1 MTGIKICGLARRQD
15 VELCAGLGA
24 EFLGFNF
31 SAESPR
37 RIGLEEVRSAVSAAG
52 SARRVG
58 VFVSESAVFIR
69 EAIEA
74 GSLQLL
80 QFHRD
85 LSAADFE
92 FGLPV
97 VAVCRIG
104 NGEPRWPAQPLLSR
118 CRALLLD
125 TADESQSGGT
135 GVAFDWSRLD
145 GRVLPVS
152 RWLAGGL
159 RAENVDAAI
168 RRVRPEVVDVASG
181 VEISP
186 GVKDPDKLKKF
197 FGAVR
202 RVA

>member
-1 MTGIKICGLARRQD
+1 VKVCGLSRPED

-37 RIGLEEVRSAVSAAG
+37 RIGLEQVSRAVCAGG

-58 VFVSESAVFIR
+58 VFVSETAGFIR

-74 GSLQLL
+74 GRLQLL
-80 QFHRD
+80 QFHRE

-97 VAVCRIG
+97 VAVCRVG
-104 NGEPRWPAQPLLSR
+104 SDDPRLPAEALLSR
-118 CRALLLD
+118 CRALLFD
-125 TADESQSGGT
+125 TADPSKVGGT
-135 GVAFDWSRLD
+135 GAAFDWGKLEGRHLSRC
-145 GRVLPVS
+145 

-159 RAENVDAAI
+159 RAENVEAAI
-168 RRVRPEVVDVASG
+168 RLVRPEVVDVASG

-186 GVKDPDKLKKF
+186 GVKDHEQLKRF
-197 FGAVR
+197 FDAVR
-202 RVA
+202 RAA